1 MQERHMDQDVEQRG
15 GEQHTGNH
23 RKPQAG
29 GGADKVGGTRS
40 GASNIEAPVVTNI
53 EKGTDVDRVASLDSG
68 LDESVSVQG
77 PVERAPERDE
87 RGRL

>member
-1 MQERHMDQDVEQRG
+1 MDQDVEQHS

-23 RKPQAG
+23 RKPEAG

-40 GASNIEAPVVTNI
+40 GAANLEPPPVTTI
-53 EKGTDVDRVASLDSG
+53 EKGTDVDRVAPLDSG